1 MQENLTQ
8 KQSFHKLKIYAKK
21 NKNNTIDDKKIIS
34 VYKVKK
40 GDTLL
45 AIAAN
50 NSMSLNQ
57 LLELNGLNRNYLL
70 KIGDNIKIYNK
81 VNLSLNNNQ
90 NQPLNEVKRE
100 YRKIEDYKIKKG
112 DTLSEIAVAKGMD
125 LVEIYSLNGLN
136 EKSIIKVDEIIK
148 VYAEREKKTTLVN
161 SSYSVKKGDTLYSIA
176 RNHKMAL
183 ADLLKLND
191 IKDLNNYTLQAGA
204 SLKVQILK
212 TIYTDFDDLP
222 ESSFIFPYRGS
233 IVSKYGTDENNLAN
247 RGIIIS
253 GKAGDKIVASD
264 YGIVEYSDNIRG
276 FGKVIIIKHKNGY
289 NTAYAYLSD
298 IKVKA
303 GDIELDADLEIMNPD
318 LVICTLVK
326 GGKID
331 MEMTVG
337 NGRGYVD
344 SKENKKLL
352 GDSIQGLIPI
362 DSLYSPIERVGYEVQ
377 PARVGRNEN
386 YDKLV
391 MDVYTN
397 GSMSPEEAMALAAKI
412 LIEEFGKPDFI
423 SSHGQTVYHYPYDEK
438 LDNISLKSTLQIGES
453 SIIAHDTGCMVIS
466 DFRSKDIACNGQGA
480 PLVCF
485 ADEKWFKNSLIQNI
499 GGISNV
505 TVVSDK
511 CETFGFDNGCGN
523 IMIDYCVQKFF
534 NQKFDKDGEIANSGN
549 ICESWLDCLMQDEY
563 YYISP
568 PKTTGREYFSTQYIE
583 NILKTAPD
591 DKKDIIATLTALTAK
606 NIAQSYERFV
616 YEKANIDTVIVGG
629 GGAYNKTMMKFLRNY
644 LPKHIELKTHED
656 YGISNNFK
664 EVMAFALLG
673 YCNFYNIPNNVPTC
687 KVETATASHFS

>member
-1 MQENLTQ
+1 MIKTNNIFKIFLGLSISYHLFGANYINYKVENGDSLYGIAFSHGMSASEFLKLNNIEDADKYNLKIGETLKVKEKEYSLVFDSVNKSYAFDVDKSKSYKNYKVKSGDTILGIAFSHGMSASEFCAINNIKDFNKYNLKVGETLKVANNNIEKVSFEENKKNSIEKNSDNSFDRNSIENIKKEINNQ
-8 KQSFHKLKIYAKK
+8 KAEDNFELYTVRSGDTLFGIAFDNDIPVSDFLRINNIEEPLKYKLKIGEKLKIYAKK

-81 VNLSLNNNQ
+81 VNLNLNNNQ

-161 SSYSVKKGDTLYSIA
+161 STYSVKKGDTLYSIA

-191 IKDLNNYTLQAGA
+191 IKDLNNYNLQAGA

-212 TIYTDFDDLP
+212 TIYTDFEDLP

-303 GDIELDADLEIMNPD
+303 GDIVNKGDYIGNIGDSEI
-318 LVICTLVK
+318 I
-326 GGKID
+326 
-331 MEMTVG
+331 
-337 NGRGYVD
+337 
-344 SKENKKLL
+344 ENKSRLYFKISYL
-352 GDSIQGLIPI
+352 GMSI
-362 DSLYSPIERVGYEVQ
+362 D
-377 PARVGRNEN
+377 
-386 YDKLV
+386 
-391 MDVYTN
+391 
-397 GSMSPEEAMALAAKI
+397 
-412 LIEEFGKPDFI
+412 
-423 SSHGQTVYHYPYDEK
+423 
-438 LDNISLKSTLQIGES
+438 
-453 SIIAHDTGCMVIS
+453 
-466 DFRSKDIACNGQGA
+466 
-480 PLVCF
+480 PLR
-485 ADEKWFKNSLIQNI
+485 L
-499 GGISNV
+499 
-505 TVVSDK
+505 
-511 CETFGFDNGCGN
+511 
-523 IMIDYCVQKFF
+523 
-534 NQKFDKDGEIANSGN
+534 
-549 ICESWLDCLMQDEY
+549 
-563 YYISP
+563 
-568 PKTTGREYFSTQYIE
+568 
-583 NILKTAPD
+583 
-591 DKKDIIATLTALTAK
+591 
-606 NIAQSYERFV
+606 
-616 YEKANIDTVIVGG
+616 
-629 GGAYNKTMMKFLRNY
+629 
-644 LPKHIELKTHED
+644 LPK
-656 YGISNNFK
+656 G
-664 EVMAFALLG
+664 
-673 YCNFYNIPNNVPTC
+673 
-687 KVETATASHFS
+687 